1 MKILIN
7 ALSARVGGG
16 KTYLVNLLRNLP
28 DDPSLQLLIYA
39 PSSLDLPLDPRIERR
54 NLDVEANNP
63 LRRLVW
69 ERLTLPGVL
78 RREHV
83 DLLFCPGGLVN
94 TRVPPGCRVVTMF
107 RNMQPFDPEAVKV
120 IPWGLLRLRV
130 LLLKGAM
137 LRSMRGADLVIFI
150 SHFARSVV
158 ESLIPISRGV
168 TIPHGVP
175 EIFKTAGTELP
186 KPAYLPEGKY
196 ILYVSR
202 FEPYKHHL
210 EVVQGYA
217 QLPKALQ
224 EEYRLILVGEPLSP
238 QTERVAR
245 EIRER
250 GLSDRVRVV
259 GGVEYG
265 TLPGAYR
272 NSDMILFASS
282 CENCPNIL
290 LEALGA
296 GRPTLTSDIEPMP
309 EFAAD
314 AALYFAPGDPG
325 SIAAA
330 IARMAQEPAL
340 AEALAK
346 RAAERSLDFAWSKTA
361 KATWKEILST

>member
-1 MKILIN
+1 MNILIN

-16 KTYLVNLLRNLP
+16 KTYLINLLRNLP
-28 DDPSLQLLIYA
+28 DDPSLQLIIYA
-39 PSSLDLPLDPRIERR
+39 PSSLDLPADPRIERR
-54 NLDVEANNP
+54 NLDAEANNP

-69 ERLTLPGVL
+69 ERLALPGVL
-78 RREHV
+78 KRERV

-94 TRVPPGCRVVTMF
+94 TRVPTGCRTVTMF

-120 IPWGLLRLRV
+120 IPWGLLRLRT

-137 LRSMRGADLVIFI
+137 LRSMRAADLVIFI
-150 SHFARSVV
+150 SHFARGVV
-158 ESLIPISRGV
+158 EAMIPISRGV

-175 EIFKTAGTELP
+175 EIFKTAGTDLP
-186 KPAYLPEGKY
+186 KPAYLPEGKC

-210 EVVQGYA
+210 QVVQGYG
-217 QLPKALQ
+217 QLSEALRN
-224 EEYRLILVGEPLSP
+224 EYRLILVGEPLSP
-238 QTERVAR
+238 QTERVER

-250 GLSDRVRVV
+250 GLADRIRVI

-265 TLPGAYR
+265 SLPGAYR

-296 GRPTLTSDIEPMP
+296 GRPTLTSDIQPMP
-309 EFAAD
+309 EFADD
-314 AALYFAPGDPG
+314 AACYFAPGDPA

-330 IARMAQEPAL
+330 IEKVARDPAFASSLAQRA
-340 AEALAK
+340 AK
-346 RAAERSLDFAWSKTA
+346 RSHDFAWSKTA
-361 KATWKEILST
+361 QATWKEILNT

>member
-16 KTYLVNLLRNLP
+16 KTYLINLLRNLP
-28 DDPSLQLLIYA
+28 DDASLQLLVYT

-54 NLDVEANNP
+54 NLDALANNP
-63 LRRLVW
+63 LRRFVW
-69 ERLTLPGVL
+69 ERLTLPGIL
-78 RREHV
+78 KREGV

-94 TRVPPGCRVVTMF
+94 TSVPGGCRTVTMF
-107 RNMQPFDPEAVKV
+107 RNMQPFDPEAIKV
-120 IPWGLLRLRV
+120 IPWGLLRLRT
-130 LLLKGAM
+130 LLLKSAM

-150 SHFARSVV
+150 SHFARGVV
-158 ESLIPISRGV
+158 EALIPISRGV

-175 EIFKTAGTELP
+175 DIFKTAGTDLP
-186 KPAYLPEGKY
+186 RPAYLPDGKC

-217 QLPKALQ
+217 QLPEALQ
-224 EEYRLILVGEPLSP
+224 NEYRLILVGEPLSP
-238 QTERVAR
+238 HTERVER
-245 EIRER
+245 EIREG
-250 GLSDRVRVV
+250 GLSDRIRIV

-265 TLPGAYR
+265 SLPGAYR

-314 AALYFAPGDPG
+314 AALYFAPGEPG

-330 IARMAQEPAL
+330 IIRMAQDPAL
-340 AEALAK
+340 AGTLAD
-346 RAAERSLDFAWSKTA
+346 RAAVRSLDFAWSKTA

>member
-16 KTYLVNLLRNLP
+16 KTYLINLLRNLP

-39 PSSLDLPLDPRIERR
+39 PSSLDLPLDARIERR
-54 NLDVEANNP
+54 NLDAAVNNP

-69 ERLTLPGVL
+69 ERLALPGIL
-78 RREHV
+78 KRERIDV
-83 DLLFCPGGLVN
+83 LFCPGGLVN
-94 TRVPPGCRVVTMF
+94 TGVPAGCRIVTMF

-120 IPWGLLRLRV
+120 IPWGLLRLRT

-137 LRSMRGADLVIFI
+137 LRSMRRADLVIFI
-150 SHFARSVV
+150 SHFARGVV
-158 ESLIPISRGV
+158 ESLIPISSGV

-175 EIFKTAGTELP
+175 EIFKTAGAALP
-186 KPAYLPEGKY
+186 RPAYLPDGKC

-217 QLPKALQ
+217 KLPEALRN
-224 EEYRLILVGEPLSP
+224 EYRLILVGEPLSP
-238 QTERVAR
+238 QTERVER

-250 GLSDRVRVV
+250 DLSERIHVV

-314 AALYFAPGDPG
+314 AALYFAPGDPD

-330 IARMAQEPAL
+330 ITKMAQNPAL
-340 AEALAK
+340 AGTLAE
-346 RAAERSLDFAWSKTA
+346 RAAARSRDFAWSKTA
-361 KATWKEILST
+361 QATWKEILST